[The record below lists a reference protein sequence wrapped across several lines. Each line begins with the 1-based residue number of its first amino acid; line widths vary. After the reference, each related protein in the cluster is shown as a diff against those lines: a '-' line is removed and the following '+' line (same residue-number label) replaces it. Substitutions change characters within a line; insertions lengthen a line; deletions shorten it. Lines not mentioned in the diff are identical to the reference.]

1 MKLAVFLDAVW
12 APLVV
17 TQLGWVDSDL
27 WSSSG
32 WLAASADTYFP
43 TGGWNIPNLS
53 QPNPGAQPPW
63 SSCTVRGQN
72 HAYQIGRGKRQL
84 THLTLTLKNL
94 TFDNEYKCSL
104 VRTCHCEDNQW
115 DQLGVQQPCAEGT

>member
-53 QPNPGAQPPW
+53 QPNPGARP
-63 SSCTVRGQN
+63 RGVP
-72 HAYQIGRGKRQL
+72 KRRLERRPISFGASQF
-84 THLTLTLKNL
+84 KI
-94 TFDNEYKCSL
+94 
-104 VRTCHCEDNQW
+104 
-115 DQLGVQQPCAEGT
+115 CAEGKEGLDLGLKMCRI